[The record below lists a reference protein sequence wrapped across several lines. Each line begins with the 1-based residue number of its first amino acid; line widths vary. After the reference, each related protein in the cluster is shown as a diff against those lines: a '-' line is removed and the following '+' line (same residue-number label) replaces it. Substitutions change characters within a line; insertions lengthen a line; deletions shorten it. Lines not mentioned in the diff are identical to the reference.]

1 MARENAANG
10 KRPRGFESKRSGG
23 GGGGDG
29 DAPKA
34 KSLVEEHAE
43 RQASEKAAKKGKAE
57 WEGNH
62 PWKPWDRDKDLDI
75 RASKP
80 KSKESMLNDQFMG
93 KLGDRFGG
101 GSRETTF
108 M

>member
-34 KSLVEEHAE
+34 KSLVEEHAVLATSVAEIKEKNEANMQKQAE
-43 RQASEKAAKKGKAE
+43 REAR
-57 WEGNH
+57 H
-62 PWKPWDRDKDLDI
+62 
-75 RASKP
+75 RA
-80 KSKESMLNDQFMG
+80 
-93 KLGDRFGG
+93 
-101 GSRETTF
+101 
-108 M
+108 